1 MKKIFLLVCF
11 SSLTWYTGLAQGVAI
26 NNDGA
31 APHPSA
37 MLDIKSTTKG
47 LLIPRMTSIQR
58 NAIPTPALGLLVF
71 DTDTRSFWFH
81 NGVKWSDAGNG
92 AATTNFWSSIDG
104 SIINNN
110 GGNVG
115 IGNFTFGGTLRIPQG
130 VLHIRGDQ
138 DVKLFLESIHSD
150 VPVRLRF
157 AAGTSGRVWDI
168 SAFIAP
174 AGAPFTDDRLH
185 FINNR
190 FGNVLSLTGGGR
202 VGIGT
207 GNPNAP
213 LAFPNITG
221 DKISFWDGGA
231 TGGNYGIG
239 IQDQL
244 LQIHTNVPGDD
255 IAFGAGSSSD
265 FTETVRFKGNGNVG
279 VGTSA
284 PQGALHVLGNQN
296 AKLILEN
303 PTSDDFV
310 RILFKSS
317 TSTRQ
322 WDIAGIIKP
331 GSNADDELN
340 FFNNSFGNVL
350 TLKGNGNVGIGAL
363 DHTYKLNVNGTIRA
377 KEVRVETGWAD
388 YVFNKNYHL
397 RPLSEVEKF
406 IKANKH
412 LPGIPSAKEIE
423 QNGLALGEMQTKM
436 MQKIEELMLYVIEA
450 NKQIQLLQE
459 EIKHLKQK

>member
-47 LLIPRMTSIQR
+47 LLIPRMTSVQR
-58 NAIPTPALGLLVF
+58 TAIPSPALGLLVF
-71 DTDTRSFWFH
+71 DTNTRSFWFH
-81 NGVKWSDAGNG
+81 NGVKWNDAGNG
-92 AATTNFWSSIDG
+92 ATTNFWSSIDG

-115 IGNFTFGGTLRIPQG
+115 IGDFTFGGTLRIPQG
-130 VLHIRGDQ
+130 ALHIRGNQ
-138 DVKLFLESIHSD
+138 DVKLFLESILSD
-150 VPVRLRF
+150 VPVRVRF

-168 SAFIAP
+168 AAFIAP
-174 AGAPFTDDRLH
+174 AGAPAANADDRLH

-190 FGNVLSLTGGGR
+190 FGTVLSLTGIGR
-202 VGIGT
+202 VGIGNE
-207 GNPNAP
+207 NPNAP
-213 LAFPNITG
+213 LAFSNTTG
-221 DKISFWDGGA
+221 EKISFWDGGA

-244 LQIHTNVPGDD
+244 LQIHTNVPTDD
-255 IAFGAGSSSD
+255 IVFGSGSSSD

-279 VGTSA
+279 
-284 PQGALHVLGNQN
+284 
-296 AKLILEN
+296 
-303 PTSDDFV
+303 
-310 RILFKSS
+310 
-317 TSTRQ
+317 
-322 WDIAGIIKP
+322 
-331 GSNADDELN
+331 
-340 FFNNSFGNVL
+340 
-350 TLKGNGNVGIGAL
+350 IGATEL
-363 DHTYKLNVNGTIRA
+363 LYKLNVNGTIRA

-388 YVFNKNYHL
+388 YVFDKNYHL
-397 RPLSEVEKF
+397 LPLSEVEKF

-412 LPGIPSAKEIE
+412 LPDIPSAKEIE

-450 NKQIQLLQE
+450 NKQIQLLQK